1 MGVGKSSA
9 FELHLAD
16 GNKSFIADY
25 SVEKLP
31 VEHPNFVFEKFI
43 NSYSSDTTISYLNW
57 KDKYL
62 KNYNNDLIM
71 QMDIEGDEYKVFL
84 DIPKTELKKF
94 RIIVIEFHFL
104 TRLFDLHNQ
113 FIYSVLKKF

>member
-9 FELHLAD
+9 FELHLAEM
-16 GNKSFIADY
+16 GIKSFIADY

-31 VEHPNFVFEKFI
+31 VEHPNFVFEKKFI

-71 QMDIEGDEYKVFL
+71 QMDIEGG
-84 DIPKTELKKF
+84 
-94 RIIVIEFHFL
+94 
-104 TRLFDLHNQ
+104 
-113 FIYSVLKKF
+113 